1 MKAQLGRT
9 GLSDGLGVR
18 TTVDG
23 GRPLTEL
30 TSVVNAACEDV
41 EGMREKAVVVLV
53 LTPTP
58 PGFREWPGAVSIQA
72 VNRWERA
79 VRRLERLGVVI
90 IAVAEGTCGGPALD
104 LLLAADFRIGSP
116 DLRLV
121 LPVNDG
127 HFWPGMSLYRL
138 VQHIGLA
145 KARQIVLWGVDI
157 PVARATEL
165 GLVDQVSTDLEEAVH
180 TAAVLR
186 GRISDR
192 ETGIRRQLLL
202 EATAAEY
209 DDALGAHLASCD
221 RELRR
226 LRELDERDSDSPDE
240 VPGL

>member
-1 MKAQLGRT
+1 VTIA
-9 GLSDGLGVR
+9 
-18 TTVDG
+18 
-23 GRPLTEL
+23 
-30 TSVVNAACEDV
+30 
-41 EGMREKAVVVLV
+41 
-53 LTPTP
+53 
-58 PGFREWPGAVSIQA
+58 A

-79 VRRLERLGVVI
+79 LRRLERLDVVN
-90 IAVAEGTCGGPALD
+90 IAVVEGTCGGPALD

-157 PVARATEL
+157 PVGRASEL
-165 GLVDQVSTDLEEAVH
+165 GLIDQVSDNISDAIN

-209 DDALGAHLASCD
+209 DEALGAHLASCD

-226 LRELDERDSDSPDE
+226 LRDGGTQTDTAQPNTARSSPASTSTGLTNPTRTSPAPTE
-240 VPGL
+240 VAGP